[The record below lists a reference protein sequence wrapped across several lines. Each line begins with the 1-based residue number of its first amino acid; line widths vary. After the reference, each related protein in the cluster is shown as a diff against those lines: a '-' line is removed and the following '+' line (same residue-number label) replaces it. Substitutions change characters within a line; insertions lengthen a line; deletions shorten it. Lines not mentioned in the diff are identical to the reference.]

1 MERAGLGAVVHEQDN
16 AFWRTLTFPIDA
28 LYAMEKGTDL
38 TALPRHHLVLSKC
51 MKYPCAEKRQASFL
65 AGFLSGLPASGS
77 RRSS

>member
-1 MERAGLGAVVHEQDN
+1 MGGVVHEQDH
-16 AFWRTLTFPIDA
+16 AFWRTRTFPIDA
-28 LYAMEKGTDL
+28 LYAVVRKGIDL

-77 RRSS
+77 RKSS